1 MSMLLQN
8 RYQLVEPIGHGGM
21 GVVYRALD
29 RLVGQ
34 EVALKRVIEREEL
47 GEEDTAVPPLTAHRF
62 TRRLALAQEF
72 QLLAG
77 LRHPH
82 IISVLDYGFDADRM
96 PFFTMDFLPAAQT
109 VVEAGRKQPMSAQIT
124 LVIQMLQA
132 LTYLHRRGVL
142 HNDLKPANVL
152 VVDGQVKLLDFGLSA
167 AAGQSSG
174 GAGTWA
180 YMAPEVMRGG
190 KVGHSPYSRASDLF
204 AVGVMAYEMMVGKRP
219 FPTIAA
225 VLTRE
230 PDLAALPENELLR
243 ALFARL
249 LAPEPERRFASAPDV
264 IYALCQATGRTLPPE
279 TQAIRESFLQA
290 AQFTGRQAEMQ
301 QLTGLMSAAIQG
313 NGAAW
318 LIGGESGVGKSR
330 LLHELVGAALVQ
342 GMLVLRGQSLREGGA
357 PYTLWHTAVR
367 RLTLSAPLDDLEAGL
382 LAALTPGL
390 ERLLERPIPA
400 IAIDPQTFHKQLPIT
415 FTALFRRQ
423 RQPVLLLLE
432 DLQWARAE
440 SLALLAEL
448 AAAAAHLPLLILGA
462 YRDDEAPDLPTRLGD
477 LPVLKIG
484 RLQAAEIGQL
494 CLAMLGEAGYNPTL
508 LAYLQ
513 KESEGNA
520 FFLVELVRALAEAAG
535 QLDQIE
541 QAALKPGP
549 LPGGARQIVQQR
561 LSRLTTPDRALLRQA
576 AVLGRDVD
584 SRLLWAL
591 FPTTDIPGWL
601 NRCAET
607 AVLEVQEGRWRFAHD
622 KLRDGLL
629 ADLAEAERQRLHRQA
644 AQAIEAIY
652 PADRHYA
659 AALTFHWRMAN
670 EPERERP
677 YALQA
682 AEQAL
687 TSSAYQEAV
696 NLFQRALQLSPS
708 PAEVAFI
715 HRKIGR
721 SLFNIGDYAAAETHL
736 QQSLTLYEQVADEAG
751 MARALFYLSNI
762 AHALGEYARSKEY
775 GRRSLTLARQVNDP
789 PGIARALS
797 SLGAA
802 EYRLGENDEALRHH
816 RQSLEI
822 AAQLDDRW
830 LMARCLNSL
839 GNVHYQLGHYDEAAP
854 CYHAALELG
863 KTLNNRRGISMA
875 LNNLALIAE
884 RQEDYQTA
892 RQYHQESLRLK
903 REIGDR
909 AGISISLTNLGVIAY
924 ATGDFPES
932 AVYMQ
937 EALDICREI
946 GDLFGVALCLSNLGD
961 VETEL
966 GRYEAARP
974 LYQEALDVSI
984 SIQTMPLVMTVLTS
998 AAPLFI
1004 RQQQYETAFA
1014 LIGFAGAQP
1023 ATDGYDHERLEKFLA
1038 QARTAVGDDGEAA
1051 LAYGRAL
1058 TLTQVQTLLH

>member
-1 MSMLLQN
+1 MSALLQN

-29 RLVGQ
+29 RLAGQ
-34 EVALKRVIEREEL
+34 EVALKRVIEREEIAET
-47 GEEDTAVPPLTAHRF
+47 GYF

-96 PFFTMDFLPAAQT
+96 PFFTMDLLPAAQT
-109 VVEAGRKQPMSAQIT
+109 VVEAGRRLPLSAQIT
-124 LVIQMLQA
+124 LIIQMLQA

-152 VVDGQVKLLDFGLSA
+152 VVDEQVKLLDFGLSA

-190 KVGHSPYSRASDLF
+190 KVGQSPYSRASDLF
-204 AVGVMAYEMMVGKRP
+204 AVGVMAYEMVVGQRP

-230 PDLAALPENELLR
+230 PDLAVLPDNELLH

-249 LAPEPERRFASAPDV
+249 LAPDPERRFASAPDV

-279 TQAIRESFLQA
+279 THAIRESFLQA
-290 AQFTGRQAEMQ
+290 AQFTGRRAEMA
-301 QLTGLMSAAIQG
+301 QLTGLMAAAIQG

-330 LLHELVGAALVQ
+330 LLQELVAAALVQ
-342 GMLVLRGQSLREGGA
+342 GMLVLRGQSLREGGP
-357 PYTLWHTAVR
+357 PYALWHTAVR
-367 RLTLSAPLDDLEAGL
+367 RLVLAAPLDDLEAGL
-382 LAALTPGL
+382 LAAVAPGL
-390 ERLLERPIPA
+390 ERLLGRPTPA
-400 IAIDPQTFHKQLPIT
+400 IAIDAPTFQKQLSVT

-432 DLQWARAE
+432 DLQWARPE

-448 AAAAAHLPLLILGA
+448 AAAAPHLPLLILGA

-484 RLQAAEIGQL
+484 RLQAAEISQL
-494 CLAMLGEAGYNPTL
+494 CLAMLGEAGYSPAL

-535 QLDQIE
+535 QLDQIG
-541 QAALKPGP
+541 QAALTPGL

-561 LSRLTTPDRALLRQA
+561 LSRLSAADRALLRQA
-576 AVLGRDVD
+576 AVIGREVD
-584 SRLLWAL
+584 MRLLRAL
-591 FPTTDIPGWL
+591 FPAVDLPGWL

-607 AVLEVQEGRWRFAHD
+607 AVLDVQEDRWRFAHD

-629 ADLAEAERQRLHRQA
+629 ADLAAAERQPLHRQA
-644 AQAIEAIY
+644 AQAIETIY
-652 PADRHYA
+652 PADPHYA
-659 AALTFHWRMAN
+659 TALAFHWRMAD

-682 AEQAL
+682 AGQAL
-687 TSSAYQEAV
+687 TGSAYLEAV
-696 NLFQRALQLSPS
+696 NLLQRALQLSP
-708 PAEVAFI
+708 PPDELAFI
-715 HRKIGR
+715 HRKMGR
-721 SLFNIGDYAAAETHL
+721 CLFNVGDYATAETHL
-736 QQSLTLYEQVADEAG
+736 QQSLALYEQFADAAG
-751 MARALFYLSNI
+751 MARALFYLSNV

-775 GRRSLTLARQVNDP
+775 GRRSLTLARQVDDP

-816 RQSLEI
+816 RQSLEM
-822 AAQLDDRW
+822 AAQMDDRW

-839 GNVHYQLGHYDEAAP
+839 GNVHYQLGHYEEAAP

-909 AGISISLTNLGVIAY
+909 AGISISLTNLGVIAF
-924 ATGDFPES
+924 ATGDFAQS
-932 AVYMQ
+932 AVYMR
-937 EALDICREI
+937 EGLDICREI
-946 GDLFGVALCLSNLGD
+946 GDTYGVALCLSNLAD

-966 GRYEAARP
+966 GRYEVARS
-974 LYQEALDVSI
+974 LYREALAVSLGI
-984 SIQTMPLVMTVLTS
+984 ETLPLVMTVFIS
-998 AAPLFI
+998 AVPLFI
-1004 RQQQYETAFA
+1004 RQQQYETALA
-1014 LIGFAGAQP
+1014 LIGFAQAHP
-1023 ATDGYDHERLEKFLA
+1023 ATDGYDHERLANFLAEIRAIVGDEREGALADGRVLTLA
-1038 QARTAVGDDGEAA
+1038 QAQA
-1051 LAYGRAL
+1051 LIG
-1058 TLTQVQTLLH
+1058 

>member
-1 MSMLLQN
+1 MSALLQN

-29 RLVGQ
+29 RLGGQ
-34 EVALKRVIEREEL
+34 EVALKRVIEREEMAEA
-47 GEEDTAVPPLTAHRF
+47 GGF

-72 QLLAG
+72 RLLAG

-82 IISVLDYGFDADRM
+82 IISVLDYGFDAERM
-96 PFFTMDFLPAAQT
+96 PFFTMDLLPAAQT
-109 VVEAGRKQPMSAQIT
+109 VVEAGRHLPLSEQIT
-124 LVIQMLQA
+124 LIIQMLQA

-180 YMAPEVMRGG
+180 YMAPEVMRGAATG
-190 KVGHSPYSRASDLF
+190 RNPSSRASDLF
-204 AVGVMAYEMMVGKRP
+204 AVGVMAYEMVVGQRP

-230 PDLAALPENELLR
+230 PDLAALPDNEALR
-243 ALFARL
+243 AVFARL
-249 LAPEPERRFASAPDV
+249 LVAEPERRFASAPDV

-279 TQAIRESFLQA
+279 SQAIRESFLQA
-290 AQFTGRQAEMQ
+290 AQFTGRQAEMAH
-301 QLTGLMSAAIQG
+301 LTGLMSAAIEGQG
-313 NGAAW
+313 AVW

-330 LLHELVGAALVQ
+330 LLNELVGAALVQ

-357 PYTLWHTAVR
+357 PYTLWQTAVR
-367 RLTLSAPLDDLEAGL
+367 RLVLAAQLDDLEAGL
-382 LAALTPGL
+382 LTAVVPDLDRLLDRPVTTAAL
-390 ERLLERPIPA
+390 
-400 IAIDPQTFHKQLPIT
+400 DPQTFQKQLPII
-415 FTALFRRQ
+415 FSALFRRQ

-432 DLQWARAE
+432 DLHWARPE

-448 AAAAAHLPLLILGA
+448 SAAAPHLPLLILGA
-462 YRDDEAPDLPTRLGD
+462 YRDDETPDLPARLGG

-484 RLQAAEIGQL
+484 RLIDTEISQL
-494 CLAMLGEAGYNPTL
+494 CLAMLGEAGYSPAL

-535 QLDQIE
+535 QLDQIDH
-541 QAALKPGP
+541 AKLTPGL

-561 LSRLTTPDRALLRQA
+561 LGRLSRADRSLLRQA
-576 AVLGRDVD
+576 AVLGREIDAH
-584 SRLLWAL
+584 LLRAL
-591 FPTTDIPGWL
+591 FPSADIMGWL

-607 AVLEVQEGRWRFAHD
+607 AVLDVQDDRWRFAHD

-629 ADLAEAERQRLHRQA
+629 ADLADAERRRLHRQA
-644 AQAIEAIY
+644 AQAIEAVY
-652 PADRHYA
+652 LADSQRA
-659 AALTFHWRMAN
+659 TALAYHWRLAE
-670 EPERERP
+670 EPDLERP
-677 YALQA
+677 YTLLAG
-682 AEQAL
+682 EQAL
-687 TSSAYQEAV
+687 VSSAFQEAV
-696 NLFQRALQLSPS
+696 AHYERAVQLAPDAHESALIQRKL
-708 PAEVAFI
+708 
-715 HRKIGR
+715 GR
-721 SLFNIGDYAAAETHL
+721 SYFGLGEFHTAEDHL
-736 QQSLTLYEQVADEAG
+736 QHSLAQYEALADVTG
-751 MARALFYLSNI
+751 MARALFHLSSV
-762 AHALGEYARSKEY
+762 AHALGDYGRAKEY
-775 GRRSLTLARQVNDP
+775 GRHSLTLARQIDDQ
-789 PGIARALS
+789 PGIARALT

-816 RQSLEI
+816 RQSLEM
-822 AAQLDDRW
+822 AAQLDDNW

-839 GNVHYQLGHYDEAAP
+839 GNVYYQLGDYEQAAP
-854 CYHAALELG
+854 CYQAALELG
-863 KTLNNRRGISMA
+863 KVLNNRRGISMA

-884 RQEDYQTA
+884 RQEDYETA

-909 AGISISLTNLGVIAY
+909 AGISISLTNLGVIAF
-924 ATGDFPES
+924 ATGDFQGS
-932 AVYMQ
+932 ATYMR

-946 GDLFGVALCLSNLGD
+946 GDQYGVALCLSNLGD

-966 GRYEAARP
+966 GRYEVARM
-974 LYQEALDVSI
+974 LYREALVVSL

-998 AAPLFI
+998 AVPLFI
-1004 RQQQYETAFA
+1004 RQQQYDVALN
-1014 LIGFAGAQP
+1014 LIGFVQAQS

-1038 QARTAVGDDGEAA
+1038 EIRELTGMAGEKW
-1051 LAYGRAL
+1051 LAHGRVR
-1058 TLTQVQTLLH
+1058 TLTQAQALL

>member
-1 MSMLLQN
+1 MTPLLQN

-29 RLVGQ
+29 RLAGQ
-34 EVALKRVIEREEL
+34 EVALKWVMEREGVAEQ
-47 GEEDTAVPPLTAHRF
+47 GHF

-82 IISVLDYGFDADRM
+82 IISVLDYGFDADQM
-96 PFFTMDFLPAAQT
+96 PFFTMDLLPAAQT
-109 VVEAGRKQPMSAQIT
+109 IVEAGHHLTLSEQIT
-124 LVIQMLQA
+124 LIIQMLQA

-190 KVGHSPYSRASDLF
+190 STGHNLYSPASDLF
-204 AVGVMAYEMMVGKRP
+204 AVGVMAYEMVVGQRP

-230 PDLAALPENELLR
+230 TDLAPLPDNDQLR
-243 ALFARL
+243 AVFSQL
-249 LAPEPERRFASAPDV
+249 LAPDPARRFASAPDV

-279 TQAIRESFLQA
+279 SQAIRESFLQA
-290 AQFTGRQAEMQ
+290 AQFTGRHAEMQ
-301 QLTGLMSAAIQG
+301 QLNSLLAAAIAG
-313 NGAAW
+313 HGAAW

-367 RLTLSAPLDDLEAGL
+367 RLLLAAPLDDLEAGL
-382 LAALTPGL
+382 LAAVVPGL
-390 ERLLERPIPA
+390 ERLLDRPIPA
-400 IAIDPQTFHKQLPIT
+400 VALDPPTFQKQLPIT
-415 FTALFRRQ
+415 VTALFRRQ

-432 DLQWARAE
+432 DLQWARPE

-448 AAAAAHLPLLILGA
+448 AAVATQLPLLILGA
-462 YRDDEAPDLPTRLGD
+462 YRDDEVPDLPARLGD

-484 RLQAAEIGQL
+484 RLQEAEIGQL
-494 CLAMLGEAGYNPTL
+494 CLAMLGEAGYSPTL

-520 FFLVELVRALAEAAG
+520 FFLVELVRTLAEAAG
-535 QLDQIE
+535 QLDQVS
-541 QAALKPGP
+541 QVVLTPG
-549 LPGGARQIVQQR
+549 LLTGGARQIVQQR
-561 LSRLTTPDRALLRQA
+561 LSHLTGPDRALLRQA
-576 AVLGRDVD
+576 AVLGREIDVP
-584 SRLLWAL
+584 LLRTL
-591 FPTTDIPGWL
+591 FPSADVLGWL

-607 AVLEVQEGRWRFAHD
+607 GVLDVQEDRWRFAHD

-629 ADLAEAERQRLHRQA
+629 ANLAETERRRLHRQA
-644 AQAIEAIY
+644 AQAMAAMY
-652 PADRHYA
+652 TADRHRA
-659 AALTFHWRMAN
+659 AALAYHWCMAD

-677 YALQA
+677 YAILA
-682 AEQAL
+682 GEQAL
-687 TSSAYQEAV
+687 ESSAFQEAV
-696 NLFQRALQLSPS
+696 NHFQRVLQIGPSLPERAL
-708 PAEVAFI
+708 VA
-715 HRKIGR
+715 RKIGR
-721 SLFNIGDYAAAETHL
+721 SLFGLGDYPAAEGHL
-736 QQSLTLYEQVADEAG
+736 QQSLALYQQLGDGAG
-751 MARALFYLSNI
+751 MARALFHLSNV
-762 AHALGEYARSKEY
+762 AHALGAYEQAKVY
-775 GRRSLTLARQVNDP
+775 GRRSLTLARQINDRP
-789 PGIARALS
+789 DIARALS

-816 RQSLEI
+816 RQSLEM
-822 AAQLDDRW
+822 ATQLDDQW

-839 GNVHYQLGHYDEAAP
+839 GNVYYQLGDYTQAAP
-854 CYHAALELG
+854 CYQTALELG
-863 KTLNNRRGISMA
+863 QMLNNRRGISMA

-884 RQEDYQTA
+884 RRGDYQTA

-909 AGISISLTNLGVIAY
+909 AGISISLTNLGVIAF
-924 ATGDFPES
+924 AIGDYHES
-932 AVYMQ
+932 GLYLR
-937 EALDICREI
+937 EGLDICREI
-946 GDLFGVALCLSNLGD
+946 GDTYGVALCLSNLGD

-966 GRYEAARP
+966 GRYAVARP
-974 LYQEALDVSI
+974 LYREALQMSV
-984 SIQTMPLVMTVLTS
+984 SIQTMPLVMTVFIS
-998 AAPLFI
+998 AVPMFI
-1004 RQQQYETAFA
+1004 RQQEYEVG
-1014 LIGFAGAQP
+1014 LKLLGFAQAQP
-1023 ATDGYDHERLEKFLA
+1023 ATDGYDHERIEKFLA
-1038 QARTAVGDDGEAA
+1038 EVRTAVSDEGEMALGD
-1051 LAYGRAL
+1051 GRVL
-1058 TLTQVQTLLH
+1058 TLAQAQALL